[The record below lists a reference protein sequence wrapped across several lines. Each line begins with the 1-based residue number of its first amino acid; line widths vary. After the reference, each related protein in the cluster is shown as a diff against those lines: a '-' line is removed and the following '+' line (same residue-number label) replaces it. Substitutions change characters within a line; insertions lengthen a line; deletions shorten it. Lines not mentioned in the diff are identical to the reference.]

1 MICIL
6 HAALFYYLLG
16 NIEPKLRSSLKC
28 IQLIACVSTENLE
41 KYGFDMILKPF
52 IQEANS
58 LSKVCILAHIEYC
71 CMLHSSIVGCCHDNS
86 RSKKVC

>member
-1 MICIL
+1 MGSYEYIHMMFIL
-6 HAALFYYLLG
+6 HVGLFYYLLG

-52 IQEANS
+52 IQEANT
-58 LSKVCILAHIEYC
+58 LSKVY
-71 CMLHSSIVGCCHDNS
+71 LHVL
-86 RSKKVC
+86 